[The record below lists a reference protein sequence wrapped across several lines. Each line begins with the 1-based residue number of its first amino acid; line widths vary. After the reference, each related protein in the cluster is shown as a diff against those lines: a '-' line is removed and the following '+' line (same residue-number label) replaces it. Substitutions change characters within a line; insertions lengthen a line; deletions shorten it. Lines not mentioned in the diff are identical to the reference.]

1 MKISDYEEVLDQ
13 ARRLSLLDQVRLL
26 EELAILVRSRIQA
39 WPKHNVLEFEGI
51 AKDF

>member
-26 EELAILVRSRIQA
+26 EELAYLFDLASRHGLSIMC
-39 WPKHNVLEFEGI
+39 WNLKE
-51 AKDF
+51 